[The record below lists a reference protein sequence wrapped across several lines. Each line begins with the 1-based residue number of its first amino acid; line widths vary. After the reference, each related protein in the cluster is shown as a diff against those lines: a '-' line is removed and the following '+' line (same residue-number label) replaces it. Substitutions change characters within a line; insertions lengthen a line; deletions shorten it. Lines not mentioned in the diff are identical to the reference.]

1 MEGFVNDNLGAKR
14 TTREDWLAHNTPK
27 VQELFLKDK
36 DQFVLIADGTY
47 CYIQKSANH
56 EFQRST
62 WSGQK
67 KRNLIKP
74 FLVCASDGTIIDIYG
89 PYEARLNDA
98 KIMELVLKEDEDLRK
113 LIKENDILIADRG
126 FRDCRKTI
134 KKNYRVDVIIPA
146 CNYIFIQ
153 IFHSY

>member
-1 MEGFVNDNLGAKR
+1 MEGFINDNLGAKR
-14 TTREDWLAHNTPK
+14 TTRRDWLAHNTPQ

-47 CYIQKSANH
+47 CYKQKGANH

-74 FLVCASDGTIIDIYG
+74 FFV
-89 PYEARLNDA
+89 
-98 KIMELVLKEDEDLRK
+98 
-113 LIKENDILIADRG
+113 
-126 FRDCRKTI
+126 
-134 KKNYRVDVIIPA
+134 
-146 CNYIFIQ
+146 
-153 IFHSY
+153 